1 LGGLFSV
8 RFPFNHPAGRLHQS
22 TVVPDAGLEPA
33 RPYEQSILSAPRLP
47 FRQSGAQQRVKEY
60 RRLDPVTDQEQ
71 PSIAPR
77 RVVVA
82 EDESLI
88 RMDIVEILR
97 DNGFEVVGEAG
108 DGETA
113 VALATE
119 LRPDLVIMDVKMPQ
133 LDGISAAERL
143 TKNHIAPVVLLTAF
157 SQKELVERAS
167 EAGALAYV
175 VKPFTPSDLL
185 PAIEIA
191 LSRYSQIITLEAEVA
206 DLVERFETR
215 KLVDRA
221 KGLLNEKM
229 GLSEP
234 EAFRWIQ
241 KASMDRRL
249 TMHDVAQAI
258 IEQLSAKK

>member
-1 LGGLFSV
+1 MTEEAS
-8 RFPFNHPAGRLHQS
+8 Q
-22 TVVPDAGLEPA
+22 
-33 RPYEQSILSAPRLP
+33 
-47 FRQSGAQQRVKEY
+47 
-60 RRLDPVTDQEQ
+60 
-71 PSIAPR
+71 APR

-88 RMDIVEILR
+88 RLDIVEILR
-97 DNGFEVVGEAG
+97 DNGFDVVGEAG

-113 VALATE
+113 VALAKE

-133 LDGISAAERL
+133 LDGISAAQQL
-143 TKNHIAPVVLLTAF
+143 SDGNIAPVVLLTAF
-157 SQKELVERAS
+157 SQKELVERAT

-175 VKPFTPSDLL
+175 VKPFTQNDLL

-191 LSRYSQIITLEAEVA
+191 LARHAQFIALEAEVA
-206 DLVERFETR
+206 DLTDRFETR
-215 KLVDRA
+215 KQVDRA
-221 KGLLNEKM
+221 KGLLTAKM

-249 TMHDVAQAI
+249 TMLEVAQAVI
-258 IEQLSAKK
+258 QQLSAPKKGRGNDDEKDAD

>member
-1 LGGLFSV
+1 M
-8 RFPFNHPAGRLHQS
+8 
-22 TVVPDAGLEPA
+22 
-33 RPYEQSILSAPRLP
+33 
-47 FRQSGAQQRVKEY
+47 
-60 RRLDPVTDQEQ
+60 
-71 PSIAPR
+71 
-77 RVVVA
+77 A

-88 RMDIVEILR
+88 RLDIVETLR
-97 DNGFEVVGEAG
+97 DNGFDVVGEAG

-119 LRPDLVIMDVKMPQ
+119 LRPDLVVMDVKMPL

-143 TKNHIAPVVLLTAF
+143 TKDHIAPVVLLTAF
-157 SQKELVERAS
+157 SQKDLVERAT

-175 VKPFTPSDLL
+175 VKPFTPNDLL

-191 LSRYSQIITLEAEVA
+191 LARHAQIIALESEVS

-221 KGLLNEKM
+221 KGLLNDKM
-229 GLSEP
+229 GLTEP

-249 TMHDVAQAI
+249 TMQDVAKTI
-258 IEQLSAKK
+258 IEQFSKK

>member
-1 LGGLFSV
+1 M
-8 RFPFNHPAGRLHQS
+8 
-22 TVVPDAGLEPA
+22 
-33 RPYEQSILSAPRLP
+33 
-47 FRQSGAQQRVKEY
+47 
-60 RRLDPVTDQEQ
+60 TDQEST
-71 PSIAPR
+71 PVTTAPR

-97 DNGFEVVGEAG
+97 DNGFDVVGEAG

-113 VALATE
+113 VQLATE
-119 LRPDLVIMDVKMPQ
+119 LRPDLVIMDVKMPL

-143 TKNHIAPVVLLTAF
+143 SKNHIAPVVLLTAF

-175 VKPFTPSDLL
+175 VKPFTPNDLL

-191 LSRYSQIITLEAEVA
+191 LARHAQIIALEAEVG

-229 GLSEP
+229 GLTDP

-249 TMHDVAQAI
+249 TINDLSHANF
-258 IEQLSAKK
+258 EQLAPKK

>member
-1 LGGLFSV
+1 MVENG
-8 RFPFNHPAGRLHQS
+8 S
-22 TVVPDAGLEPA
+22 T
-33 RPYEQSILSAPRLP
+33 
-47 FRQSGAQQRVKEY
+47 
-60 RRLDPVTDQEQ
+60 
-71 PSIAPR
+71 APR

-88 RMDIVEILR
+88 RLDIVEILR
-97 DNGFEVVGEAG
+97 DNGFDVVGEAG

-113 VALATE
+113 VALATD
-119 LRPDLVIMDVKMPQ
+119 LRPDLVIMDVRMPK
-133 LDGISAAERL
+133 LDGIEAAARL
-143 TKNHIAPVVLLTAF
+143 SKKQIAPVVLLTAF
-157 SQKELVERAS
+157 SQKELVERAT
-167 EAGALAYV
+167 EAGAMAYV
-175 VKPFTPSDLL
+175 VKPFTPNDLL

-191 LSRYSQIITLEAEVA
+191 LARHAQVVALEGEVA

-258 IEQLSAKK
+258 IEQLAVPKK

>member
-1 LGGLFSV
+1 M
-8 RFPFNHPAGRLHQS
+8 
-22 TVVPDAGLEPA
+22 TDKDAV
-33 RPYEQSILSAPRLP
+33 AP
-47 FRQSGAQQRVKEY
+47 
-60 RRLDPVTDQEQ
+60 
-71 PSIAPR
+71 APR

-88 RMDIVEILR
+88 RLDIVETLR
-97 DNGFEVVGEAG
+97 DHGFEVVGEAG
-108 DGETA
+108 DGEAA

-119 LRPDLVIMDVKMPQ
+119 LRPDLVVMDVKMPL

-175 VKPFTPSDLL
+175 VKPFTPNDLI

-191 LSRYSQIITLEAEVA
+191 LSRYAQIITLEAEVA

-229 GLSEP
+229 GFSEP

-249 TMHDVAQAI
+249 TMHDVALSI
-258 IEQLSAKK
+258 IEQLSAKKA